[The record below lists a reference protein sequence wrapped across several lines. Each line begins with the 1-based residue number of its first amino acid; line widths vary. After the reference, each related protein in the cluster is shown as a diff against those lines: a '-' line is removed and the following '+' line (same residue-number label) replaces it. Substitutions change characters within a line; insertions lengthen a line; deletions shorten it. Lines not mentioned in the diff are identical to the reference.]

1 MLFSRLRTYTI
12 FSKFIL
18 HNYSMNDSRYQEGL
32 DYLYSLTHSGIK
44 LGLQNTSRLL
54 QYFDNPQL
62 GNRTI
67 HIAGTNG
74 KGSTAAITESIL
86 RAAGLKTGLYTS
98 PHLLDFRERI
108 QTNRNL
114 IEKHDVTRLILKIK
128 SAVEKL
134 DVPVTFFEFGT
145 VMAFLYFKEQ
155 NTDVNILEVG
165 LGGRLDATNLCEA
178 DISIITSISHDH
190 MEYLGDDLKQ
200 IAFEKASITKPS
212 GTVFAHIPDNEIF
225 NVVNSLAQ
233 SREASVYRSNS
244 EFKVAQIGPGQ
255 GSQTFDF
262 IGDKENFK
270 SLKLPLTGQF
280 QAQYAGLAIAAC
292 LKFLKISNE
301 DEIRKGLKTVQWEGR
316 LEVVCEHPTVVL
328 DSAHNEAS
336 VRNMTTELCKNIKFS
351 RCLVVLG
358 LMKDKE
364 IDKIV
369 EILSQFGDRFYLV
382 QVNPPRGEDPEKL
395 QKKFKKY
402 KKPVQVSESV
412 SSALQTIKE
421 FSNPNDLVC
430 ITGSIFTVAE
440 AKKYFQYEKSF
451 SNPGNPPRPGK

>member
-1 MLFSRLRTYTI
+1 
-12 FSKFIL
+12 
-18 HNYSMNDSRYQEGL
+18 MNDSRYQEAL

-54 QYFDNPQL
+54 QYFDNPHL
-62 GNRTI
+62 DIRTI

-108 QTNRNL
+108 QINRNL
-114 IEKHDVTRLILKIK
+114 IEKQDATQLILKIK

-134 DVPVTFFEFGT
+134 EIPVTFFEFGT
-145 VMAFLYFKEQ
+145 VMAFLYFNEQ

-178 DISIITSISHDH
+178 DISIITSISRDH
-190 MEYLGDDLKQ
+190 IEYLGDDLKQ
-200 IAFEKASITKPS
+200 IAFEKASIIKPS
-212 GTVFAHIPDNEIF
+212 GTVFAHIPDEEIF

-233 SREASVYRSNS
+233 SRKASVYRLNS
-244 EFKVAQIGPGQ
+244 EFKVAKVEPGQ
-255 GSQTFDF
+255 GSQIFDF
-262 IGDKENFK
+262 IGEKKELK
-270 SLKLPLTGQF
+270 RLKLPLIGQF
-280 QAQYAGLAIAAC
+280 QAQNAGLAIAAC
-292 LKFLKISNE
+292 LKFFASINE
-301 DEIRKGLKTVQWEGR
+301 GDIRKGLETVQWEGR
-316 LEVVCEHPTVVL
+316 LEVISDHPTVVL

-336 VRNMTTELCKNIKFS
+336 VRNMTAELRKNIKFS

-364 IDKIV
+364 IDKII

-382 QVNPPRGEDPEKL
+382 QVNPPRGADPEKL
-395 QKKFKKY
+395 QEKFKKY

-412 SSALQTIKE
+412 PSALQAIKE
-421 FSNPNDLVC
+421 TSNPNDLVC

-451 SNPGNPPRPGK
+451 TNPGNPPRSG

>member
-1 MLFSRLRTYTI
+1 
-12 FSKFIL
+12 
-18 HNYSMNDSRYQEGL
+18 MNDSRYQEAL
-32 DYLYSLTHSGIK
+32 DYLYSLTNSGIK

-62 GNRTI
+62 SIRTI

-108 QTNRNL
+108 QINRNL
-114 IEKHDVTRLILKIK
+114 IEKQDVTRLILKIK

-134 DVPVTFFEFGT
+134 EIPVTFFEFGT
-145 VMAFLYFKEQ
+145 VLAFLYFKEQ

-178 DISIITSISHDH
+178 EISILTSISRDH
-190 MEYLGDDLKQ
+190 TEYLGDDLKQ
-200 IAFEKASITKPS
+200 IAFEKASIIKPS
-212 GTVFAHIPDNEIF
+212 GTVFAHIQDDEIF

-233 SREASVYRSNS
+233 SREAPVFRLNS
-244 EFKVAQIGPGQ
+244 EFKVAQIDPGQ
-255 GSQTFDF
+255 GSQAFDF
-262 IGDKENFK
+262 IDEKKEFK
-270 SLKLPLTGQF
+270 RLKLPLTGQF
-280 QAQYAGLAIAAC
+280 QAQNAGLAIAAC
-292 LKFLKISNE
+292 LKFYASINE
-301 DEIRKGLKTVQWEGR
+301 NDIRKGLETVQWEGR
-316 LEVVCEHPTVVL
+316 LEVVSDHPTVVL

-336 VRNMTTELCKNIKFS
+336 VRNMTAELRKNFKFS
-351 RCLVVLG
+351 RCLVLLG

-364 IDKIV
+364 IDKII
-369 EILSQFGDRFYLV
+369 EILSPFGDRFYLV
-382 QVNPPRGEDPEKL
+382 QVNPPRGEDPKKLQEKL
-395 QKKFKKY
+395 KKY

-412 SSALQTIKE
+412 PSALQAIKD

-451 SNPGNPPRPGK
+451 SNPGNSPRSG

>member
-1 MLFSRLRTYTI
+1 
-12 FSKFIL
+12 
-18 HNYSMNDSRYQEGL
+18 MNDSRYQEAL

-54 QYFDNPQL
+54 QYFDNPHL
-62 GNRTI
+62 DIRTI

-86 RAAGLKTGLYTS
+86 RASGLKTGLYTS

-108 QTNRNL
+108 QINRNL
-114 IEKHDVTRLILKIK
+114 IEKQDATQLILKIK

-134 DVPVTFFEFGT
+134 EIPVTFFEFGT
-145 VMAFLYFKEQ
+145 VLAFLYFKEQ
-155 NTDVNILEVG
+155 KTDVNILEVG

-178 DISIITSISHDH
+178 DISIITSISRDH
-190 MEYLGDDLKQ
+190 IEYLGDDLKQ
-200 IAFEKASITKPS
+200 IAFEKASIIKPS
-212 GTVFAHIPDNEIF
+212 GTVFAHIPDEEIF

-233 SREASVYRSNS
+233 SRKASVYRLNS
-244 EFKVAQIGPGQ
+244 EFKVAKVEPGQ
-255 GSQTFDF
+255 GSQIFDF
-262 IGDKENFK
+262 IGEKKELK
-270 SLKLPLTGQF
+270 RLKLPLIGQF
-280 QAQYAGLAIAAC
+280 QAQNAGLAIAAC
-292 LKFLKISNE
+292 LKFFASINE
-301 DEIRKGLKTVQWEGR
+301 GDIRKGLETVQWEGR
-316 LEVVCEHPTVVL
+316 LEVVSDHPTVVL

-336 VRNMTTELCKNIKFS
+336 VRNMTAELRKNIKFS

-364 IDKIV
+364 IDKII

-382 QVNPPRGEDPEKL
+382 QVNPPRGEDPKKL
-395 QKKFKKY
+395 QEKFKQY

-412 SSALQTIKE
+412 SSALQAIKE
-421 FSNPNDLVC
+421 TSNPNDLVC

-440 AKKYFQYEKSF
+440 AKKYFQYDKSF
-451 SNPGNPPRPGK
+451 SNPGNSPRPGK

>member
-1 MLFSRLRTYTI
+1 
-12 FSKFIL
+12 
-18 HNYSMNDSRYQEGL
+18 MNDSRYQEGL

-62 GNRTI
+62 GIRTI

-86 RAAGLKTGLYTS
+86 RATGLKTGLYTS

-108 QTNRNL
+108 QINRNL

-200 IAFEKASITKPS
+200 IAFEKASIIKPS

-262 IGDKENFK
+262 IGEKENFK
-270 SLKLPLTGQF
+270 SLKLPLIGQF
-280 QAQYAGLAIAAC
+280 QAQNAGLAIAAC
-292 LKFLKISNE
+292 LKFLEISNE

-395 QKKFKKY
+395 QEKFKKY

>member
-1 MLFSRLRTYTI
+1 
-12 FSKFIL
+12 
-18 HNYSMNDSRYQEGL
+18 MNDSRYQEAL

-54 QYFDNPQL
+54 QYFDNPHL
-62 GNRTI
+62 DIRTI

-108 QTNRNL
+108 QINRNL
-114 IEKHDVTRLILKIK
+114 IEKQDATQLILKIK

-134 DVPVTFFEFGT
+134 EIPVTFFEFGT
-145 VMAFLYFKEQ
+145 VLAFLYFKEQ
-155 NTDVNILEVG
+155 KTDVNILEVG

-178 DISIITSISHDH
+178 DISIITSISRDH
-190 MEYLGDDLKQ
+190 IEYLGDDLKQ
-200 IAFEKASITKPS
+200 IAFEKASIIKPS
-212 GTVFAHIPDNEIF
+212 GTVFAHIPDEEIF

-233 SREASVYRSNS
+233 SRKASVYRLNS
-244 EFKVAQIGPGQ
+244 EFKVAKVEPGQ
-255 GSQTFDF
+255 GSQIFDF
-262 IGDKENFK
+262 IGEKKELK
-270 SLKLPLTGQF
+270 RLKLPLIGQF
-280 QAQYAGLAIAAC
+280 QAQNAGLAIAAC
-292 LKFLKISNE
+292 LKFFASINE
-301 DEIRKGLKTVQWEGR
+301 GDIRKGLETVQWEGR
-316 LEVVCEHPTVVL
+316 LEVVSDHPTVVL

-336 VRNMTTELCKNIKFS
+336 VRNMTAELRKNIKFS

-364 IDKIV
+364 IDKII

-382 QVNPPRGEDPEKL
+382 QVNPPRGEDPKKL
-395 QKKFKKY
+395 QEKFKQY

-412 SSALQTIKE
+412 SSALQAIKE
-421 FSNPNDLVC
+421 TSNPNDLVC

-440 AKKYFQYEKSF
+440 AKKYFQYDKSF
-451 SNPGNPPRPGK
+451 SNPGNSPRSG

>member
-1 MLFSRLRTYTI
+1 
-12 FSKFIL
+12 
-18 HNYSMNDSRYQEGL
+18 MNDSRYQEAL

-54 QYFDNPQL
+54 QYFDNPHL
-62 GNRTI
+62 DIRTI

-86 RAAGLKTGLYTS
+86 RASGLKTGLYTS

-108 QTNRNL
+108 QINRNL
-114 IEKHDVTRLILKIK
+114 IEKQDATQLILKIK

-134 DVPVTFFEFGT
+134 EIPVTFFEFGT
-145 VMAFLYFKEQ
+145 VLAFLYFKEQ
-155 NTDVNILEVG
+155 KTDVNILEVG

-178 DISIITSISHDH
+178 DISIITSISRDH
-190 MEYLGDDLKQ
+190 IEYLGDDLKQ
-200 IAFEKASITKPS
+200 IAFEKASIIKPS
-212 GTVFAHIPDNEIF
+212 GTVFAHIPDEEIF

-233 SREASVYRSNS
+233 SRKASVYRLNS
-244 EFKVAQIGPGQ
+244 EFKVAKVEPGQ
-255 GSQTFDF
+255 GSQIFDF
-262 IGDKENFK
+262 IGEKKELK
-270 SLKLPLTGQF
+270 RLKLPLIGQF
-280 QAQYAGLAIAAC
+280 QAQNAGLAIAAC
-292 LKFLKISNE
+292 LKFFASINE
-301 DEIRKGLKTVQWEGR
+301 GDIRKGLETVQWEGR
-316 LEVVCEHPTVVL
+316 LEVVSDHPTVVL

-336 VRNMTTELCKNIKFS
+336 VRNMTAELRKNIKFS

-364 IDKIV
+364 IDKII

-382 QVNPPRGEDPEKL
+382 QVNPPRGEDPKKL
-395 QKKFKKY
+395 QEKFKQY

-412 SSALQTIKE
+412 SSALQAIKE
-421 FSNPNDLVC
+421 TSNPNDLVC

-440 AKKYFQYEKSF
+440 AKKYFQYDKSF
-451 SNPGNPPRPGK
+451 SNPGNSPRSG

>member
-1 MLFSRLRTYTI
+1 
-12 FSKFIL
+12 
-18 HNYSMNDSRYQEGL
+18 MNDSRYQEAL
-32 DYLYSLTHSGIK
+32 DYLYSLTLSGIK
-44 LGLQNTSRLL
+44 LGLQNTSQLL

-62 GNRTI
+62 GIRTI

-114 IEKHDVTRLILKIK
+114 IEKQDVTQLILKIK

-134 DVPVTFFEFGT
+134 EIPVTFFEFST
-145 VMAFLYFKEQ
+145 VLAFLYFKEQ

-178 DISIITSISHDH
+178 EISIITSISRDH

-200 IAFEKASITKPS
+200 IAFEKASIIKPS

-225 NVVNSLAQ
+225 NIVNSLAQ
-233 SREASVYRSNS
+233 SREASVFRLNS
-244 EFKVAQIGPGQ
+244 EFKVVQIESEQ

-262 IGDKENFK
+262 ISNKKELK
-270 SLKLPLTGQF
+270 SLKLPLIGQF
-280 QAQYAGLAIAAC
+280 QAQNAGLAIAAC
-292 LKFLKISNE
+292 LKFFEDINE
-301 DEIRKGLKTVQWEGR
+301 KDIRKGLEAVQWEGR
-316 LEVVCEHPTVVL
+316 LEVISNHPTVVL

-336 VRNMTTELCKNIKFS
+336 VRNMTAELCKNIKFS
-351 RCLVVLG
+351 RCLVLLG

-364 IDKIV
+364 IDKII

-382 QVNPPRGEDPEKL
+382 QVNPPRGEAPEKL
-395 QKKFKKY
+395 QEKFKKY

-412 SSALQTIKE
+412 PSALQAIRKI
-421 FSNPNDLVC
+421 SNPNDLVC

-451 SNPGNPPRPGK
+451 TNPGNSPRSG

>member
-1 MLFSRLRTYTI
+1 MI
-12 FSKFIL
+12 DSK
-18 HNYSMNDSRYQEGL
+18 YQEAL

-62 GNRTI
+62 GIRTI

-74 KGSTAAITESIL
+74 KGSTSAITESIL

-108 QTNRNL
+108 QINRNL
-114 IEKHDVTRLILKIK
+114 IEKQDVTRLILKIK
-128 SAVEKL
+128 NAVEKL
-134 DVPVTFFEFGT
+134 EIPVTFFEFGT
-145 VMAFLYFKEQ
+145 AMAFLYFKEQ
-155 NTDVNILEVG
+155 DVDVNILEVG

-190 MEYLGDDLKQ
+190 MEYLGNDLKQ
-200 IAFEKASITKPS
+200 IAFEKASIIKPS

-233 SREASVYRSNS
+233 SLKASVYRLNR
-244 EFKVAQIGPGQ
+244 EFKVAKIKPGQ

-262 IGDKENFK
+262 IGETREFK
-270 SLKLPLTGQF
+270 RLKLPLIGQF
-280 QAQYAGLAIAAC
+280 QAHNAGLAIAAC
-292 LKFLKISNE
+292 LKFFESGNE
-301 DEIRKGLKTVQWEGR
+301 GDIRKGLKMVQWEGR
-316 LEVVCEHPTVVL
+316 LEIVSDHPTVVL

-336 VRNMTTELCKNIKFS
+336 VRNMTAELRKNIKFS

-364 IDKIV
+364 IDKII
-369 EILSQFGDRFYLV
+369 EILSKFGDHFYLV
-382 QVNPPRGEDPEKL
+382 EVNPPRGEDPKKL
-395 QKKFKKY
+395 QGKLKKY

-412 SSALQTIKE
+412 PSALQAIKKN
-421 FSNPNDLVC
+421 SNPNDLVC

-451 SNPGNPPRPGK
+451 SNSGNSPRSG

>member
-1 MLFSRLRTYTI
+1 
-12 FSKFIL
+12 
-18 HNYSMNDSRYQEGL
+18 MNDSRYQEAL

-54 QYFDNPQL
+54 QYFDNPHL
-62 GNRTI
+62 DIRTI

-108 QTNRNL
+108 QINRNL
-114 IEKHDVTRLILKIK
+114 IEKQDATQLILKIK

-134 DVPVTFFEFGT
+134 EIPVTFFEFGT
-145 VMAFLYFKEQ
+145 VLAFLYFKEQ
-155 NTDVNILEVG
+155 KTDVNILEVG

-178 DISIITSISHDH
+178 DISIITSISRDH
-190 MEYLGDDLKQ
+190 IEYLGDDLKQ
-200 IAFEKASITKPS
+200 IAFEKASIIKPS
-212 GTVFAHIPDNEIF
+212 GTVFAHIPDEEIF

-233 SREASVYRSNS
+233 SRKASVYRLNS
-244 EFKVAQIGPGQ
+244 EFKVAKVEPGQ
-255 GSQTFDF
+255 GSQIFDF
-262 IGDKENFK
+262 IGEKKELK
-270 SLKLPLTGQF
+270 RLKLPLIGQF
-280 QAQYAGLAIAAC
+280 QAQNAGLAIAAC
-292 LKFLKISNE
+292 LKFFASINE
-301 DEIRKGLKTVQWEGR
+301 GDIRKGLETVQWEGR
-316 LEVVCEHPTVVL
+316 LEVISDHPTVVL

-336 VRNMTTELCKNIKFS
+336 VRNMTAELRKNIKFS

-364 IDKIV
+364 IDKII

-382 QVNPPRGEDPEKL
+382 QVNPPRGEDPKKL
-395 QKKFKKY
+395 QEKFKQY

-412 SSALQTIKE
+412 SSALQAIKE
-421 FSNPNDLVC
+421 TSNPNDLVC

-440 AKKYFQYEKSF
+440 AKKYFQYDKSF
-451 SNPGNPPRPGK
+451 SNPGNSPRSG